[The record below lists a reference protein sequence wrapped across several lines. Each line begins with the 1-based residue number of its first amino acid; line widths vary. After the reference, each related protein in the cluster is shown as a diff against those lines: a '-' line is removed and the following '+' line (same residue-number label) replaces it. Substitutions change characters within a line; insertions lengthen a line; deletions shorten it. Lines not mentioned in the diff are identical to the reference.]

1 MKHEFSDTLRADPER
16 FELARRAAA
25 ILDEATRDTIFQPH
39 ATWDF
44 AADENNALE
53 LRIRGIGDIQI
64 ERGITVRESE
74 DPLKLK
80 WRMLHTW
87 SEWLQES
94 SDRRIERWRRDGT
107 YPPEFATA

>member
-53 LRIRGIGDIQI
+53 LRIRGLGDIEI
-64 ERGITVRESE
+64 DRTISTVDSES
-74 DPLKLK
+74 PRRLK
-80 WRMLHTW
+80 WSVRRSW
-87 SEWLQES
+87 SDWLKES
-94 SDRRIERWRRDGT
+94 SDRLIKQWMKEGALPAEYT
-107 YPPEFATA
+107 TA

>member
-1 MKHEFSDTLRADPER
+1 MKHDFSDTLRTDPER

-25 ILDEATRDTIFQPH
+25 ILDDATRDTIFQPH

-44 AADENNALE
+44 AADENDALR
-53 LRIRGIGDIQI
+53 LHIRGLADIEIGRSIAVK
-64 ERGITVRESE
+64 EGE

-80 WRMLHTW
+80 WRILHTW

-94 SDRRIERWRRDGT
+94 SDRRIDRWRREGT